1 MSGLLL
7 TARNYLAEHQPARCR
22 GTKISKKPLVVIAG
36 GSGAL
41 GLKIAANFAEMGHEV
56 VILTRTVREAV
67 PFQQVVWDGRTV
79 ENAWG
84 RLVSGSLLINLSGEL
99 VDKRPTAKNIAL
111 LKSSRVLPSR
121 ALVEASKQYG
131 SPSLWLQMSTLAIYG
146 AAAQGAENAV
156 VATDTRVAYSLW
168 R

>member
-1 MSGLLL
+1 
-7 TARNYLAEHQPARCR
+7 
-22 GTKISKKPLVVIAG
+22 VVIAG

-41 GLKIAANFAEMGHEV
+41 GLKIAANFAAMGHEV

>member
-1 MSGLLL
+1 
-7 TARNYLAEHQPARCR
+7 
-22 GTKISKKPLVVIAG
+22 VVIAG

-111 LKSSRVLPSR
+111 LIRFGARFIFKTDPLLALTGRR
-121 ALVEASKQYG
+121 AM
-131 SPSLWLQMSTLAIYG
+131 PTLLLNEG
-146 AAAQGAENAV
+146 FEFKVPELAQALDDLCGNQ
-156 VATDTRVAYSLW
+156 S
-168 R
+168 